1 MLAMSIS
8 LKKLIAVSSL
18 AAGSLLALAPSSAD
32 AQIVVS
38 PFSCS
43 ASHGDVAQTVQVTNH
58 SSHVYKKGTTI
69 FWKSQDGK
77 TKGSL
82 VLEKDMGKGA
92 SAYDYG
98 PPGNG
103 FTCTAY
109 TRSGS

>member
-1 MLAMSIS
+1 MSIS
-8 LKKLIAVSSL
+8 LKKMIALSSL

-32 AQIVVS
+32 AQIVS
-38 PFSCS
+38 AFSCS
-43 ASHGDVAQTVQVTNH
+43 AGHGDVAQTVQVTNL

-69 FWKSQDGK
+69 YWKSQDGK
-77 TKGSL
+77 TQGSL

-109 TRSGS
+109 TRTRG

>member
-1 MLAMSIS
+1 MSIS
-8 LKKLIAVSSL
+8 LKKLIALSSL

-32 AQIVVS
+32 AQLIS

-43 ASHGDVAQTVQVTNH
+43 ASHGDVAQTVQVTNN